1 MYIQSKLCLFERRIV
16 MADSSKMKKSKVPFF
31 KSIPVQIVFFN
42 ILMLIV
48 FNIVSYI
55 VNDGLSSITDS
66 AQNIINGVT
75 NLVQKE
81 GTVKEDLAKI
91 DGTINSA
98 IGLWQ
103 YYGDE
108 DKQRIGNQLKGYEE
122 EVTTLVKSIGEEFAT
137 YGDAS
142 ATTQLD
148 ASSQALIANVDEVFN
163 IMMTT
168 GNGQVASEIITGE
181 YATNMEGV
189 KSGMETLD
197 ASIEA
202 LRSNVTV
209 FMKQQRDKITV
220 MNVTGM
226 VVFIVCLLLN
236 LYVSFFLITKV
247 ITRISD
253 SVQDIISDIN
263 AGKGDLTTRINV
275 KTGNELV
282 FIRDGINEFIGT
294 LQGVMKD
301 VKSGTLILT
310 DSADKMTSQIA
321 AANDNIT
328 NTSAAL
334 EELSASMDNVSTTAS
349 HIKDQLNDVRDAVE
363 SINDEVASGKE
374 RAGEIQKEADAI
386 KNEAM
391 QKKEN
396 TGSKVEALSKTL
408 DESVKESEQV
418 NQIGELTKVILDI
431 ASQTNL
437 LALNASIEAARA
449 GEAGKGF
456 AVVAQ
461 EISAL
466 ADNSRQTAGNIQTI
480 SENVTRAVQDLS
492 NNAIEVVDFINSTVI
507 ADYEAF
513 VETGEKYESTA
524 GIMNE
529 ILAAFTEK
537 ADSLDDTMHSM
548 ADSIIS
554 ITDSVE
560 ESTQA
565 INLSATN
572 STEIVGEIQEIGEA
586 MDNNNQVTNKL
597 SDSTRKF
604 INV

>member
-1 MYIQSKLCLFERRIV
+1 
-16 MADSSKMKKSKVPFF
+16 MAGSNATKTNKVKFF

-42 ILMLIV
+42 VLMLIV
-48 FNIVSYI
+48 FNVVSYV
-55 VNDGLSSITDS
+55 VNDGISSMTDS
-66 AQNIINGVT
+66 VQNIMSGVSA
-75 NLVQKE
+75 LIQKE
-81 GTVKEDLAKI
+81 GTVKEDMAKL
-91 DGTINSA
+91 DGTVQSA
-98 IGLWQ
+98 LGLWS

-108 DKQRIGNQLKGYEE
+108 DKQRISNDIKTYESE
-122 EVTTLVKSIGEEFAT
+122 ITTIVKEIGDEFT
-137 YGDAS
+137 QYGDTK
-142 ATTQLD
+142 ATAQLD
-148 ASSQALIANVDEVFN
+148 SSAKALIGNVDEVMN
-163 IMMTT
+163 ILMTT
-168 GNGQVASEIITGE
+168 GDGLTASGILTGDYITNK
-181 YATNMEGV
+181 AGV
-189 KSGMETLD
+189 EQGFATLD
-197 ASIEA
+197 QS
-202 LRSNVTV
+202 VTELQGNISTYI
-209 FMKQQRDKITV
+209 KQQRSKITT

-226 VVFIVCLLLN
+226 IIFVICLLLN

-247 ITRISD
+247 IVSISGE
-253 SVQDIISDIN
+253 VQDIINDIN
-263 AGKGDLTTRINV
+263 AGKGDLTTRIKV

-282 FIRDGINEFIGT
+282 FIRDGINEFIET

-301 VKSGTLILT
+301 VKKGTIVLT
-310 DSADKMTSQIA
+310 DSADRMTSQIA

-349 HIKDQLNDVRDAVE
+349 HIKSQLSDVKFAVD
-363 SINDEVASGKE
+363 SINKEVASGKE
-374 RAGEIQKEADAI
+374 RANEIQREADAI

-396 TGSKVEALSKTL
+396 TGSKVEDLSKTL
-408 DESVKESEQV
+408 DESVKDSEQV

-480 SENVTRAVQDLS
+480 SENVTQAVKELS
-492 NNAIEVVDFINSTVI
+492 SNAIEVIDFINSTVI

-524 GIMNE
+524 GIMND
-529 ILAAFTEK
+529 ILEGFTEK
-537 ADSLDDTMHSM
+537 ADSLDETMNSM

-565 INLSATN
+565 ISLSANN

-586 MDNNNQVTNKL
+586 MDSNNQVTSQLN
-597 SDSTRKF
+597 DSTKKF
-604 INV
+604 VNL

>member
-1 MYIQSKLCLFERRIV
+1 
-16 MADSSKMKKSKVPFF
+16 MARTTENKKNKVSFF
-31 KSIPVQIVFFN
+31 KSIPVQILFFN
-42 ILMLIV
+42 ILMLLV

-55 VNDGLSSITDS
+55 VNDGISSMSDS
-66 AQNIINGVT
+66 AQGIIAGVT
-75 NLVQKE
+75 ELVHKE
-81 GTVKEDLAKI
+81 GTVKEDLARI
-91 DGTINSA
+91 DGTVQSA
-98 IGLWQ
+98 LGLWS
-103 YYGDE
+103 YYTDA
-108 DKQRIGNQLKGYEE
+108 DKERIGSELKSYES
-122 EVTTLVKSIGEEFAT
+122 EVTTLVKEIGDEFT
-137 YGDAS
+137 MYGNPN

-148 ASSQALIANVDEVFN
+148 ASAKALIANVDEVFN

-168 GNGQVASEIITGE
+168 GDGSVASKILTGD
-181 YATNMEGV
+181 YMTNMEGV
-189 KSGMETLD
+189 KAGMTTLD
-197 ASIEA
+197 ASVEA
-202 LRSNVTV
+202 LQGNVVNYMAQSRS
-209 FMKQQRDKITV
+209 KITV

-236 LYVSFFLITKV
+236 LYVSFVLITKV
-247 ITRISD
+247 IVKISD
-253 SVQDIISDIN
+253 SVQEIINDIN
-263 AGKGDLTTRINV
+263 AGKGDLTARVNV

-282 FIRDGINEFIGT
+282 FIRDGINDFIET

-321 AANDNIT
+321 LANDNIT

-349 HIKDQLNDVRDAVE
+349 HIKEQLNDVRDAVE

-374 RAGEIQKEADAI
+374 RAGEIQKEADTI

-396 TGSKVEALSKTL
+396 TGARVEALSKTL

-480 SENVTRAVQDLS
+480 SENVTKAVQELS
-492 NNAIEVVDFINSTVI
+492 NNAIEVVDFINNTVI

-524 GIMNE
+524 EIMNE
-529 ILAAFTEK
+529 ILEGFTEK
-537 ADSLDDTMHSM
+537 ADSLDNTMHSM
-548 ADSIIS
+548 ADSILT

-565 INLSATN
+565 ISLSASN

-597 SDSTRKF
+597 SDSTKKF

>member
-1 MYIQSKLCLFERRIV
+1 MSRTTEN
-16 MADSSKMKKSKVPFF
+16 KKNKVSFF
-31 KSIPVQIVFFN
+31 KSIPVQILFFN
-42 ILMLIV
+42 ILMLLV

-55 VNDGLSSITDS
+55 VNDGISSMSDS
-66 AQNIINGVT
+66 AQGIIAGVT
-75 NLVQKE
+75 ELVHKE
-81 GTVKEDLAKI
+81 GTVKEDLARI
-91 DGTINSA
+91 DGTIQSA
-98 IGLWQ
+98 LGLWS
-103 YYGDE
+103 YYTDA
-108 DKQRIGNQLKGYEE
+108 DKERIGSELKSYES
-122 EVTTLVKSIGEEFAT
+122 EVTTLVKEIGDEFT
-137 YGDAS
+137 MFGNPN

-148 ASSQALIANVDEVFN
+148 ASAKALIANVDEVFN

-168 GNGQVASEIITGE
+168 GDGRVASEILTGD
-181 YATNMEGV
+181 YMTNMEGV
-189 KSGMETLD
+189 KEGMATLD
-197 ASIEA
+197 ASVES
-202 LRSNVTV
+202 LQGNVV
-209 FMKQQRDKITV
+209 NYMAQSKRKITV

-236 LYVSFFLITKV
+236 LYVSFVLITKV
-247 ITRISD
+247 IVKISD
-253 SVQDIISDIN
+253 SVQEIINDIN
-263 AGKGDLTTRINV
+263 AGKGDLTARVNV

-282 FIRDGINEFIGT
+282 FIRDGINDFIET

-321 AANDNIT
+321 LANDNIT

-349 HIKDQLNDVRDAVE
+349 HIKEQLNDVRDAVE

-374 RAGEIQKEADAI
+374 RAGEIQKEADTI

-396 TGSKVEALSKTL
+396 TGARVEALSKTL

-480 SENVTRAVQDLS
+480 SENVTKAVQELS
-492 NNAIEVVDFINSTVI
+492 NNAIEVVDFINNTVI

-524 GIMNE
+524 EIMNE
-529 ILAAFTEK
+529 ILEGFTEK
-537 ADSLDDTMHSM
+537 ADSLDNTMHSM
-548 ADSIIS
+548 ADSILT

-565 INLSATN
+565 ISLSASN

-597 SDSTRKF
+597 SDSTKKF

>member
-1 MYIQSKLCLFERRIV
+1 MSRSVNERRGKI
-16 MADSSKMKKSKVPFF
+16 PFF
-31 KSIPVQIVFFN
+31 KSIPVQILFFN
-42 ILMLIV
+42 ILMLVV
-48 FNIVSYI
+48 FNVVSYV
-55 VNDGLSSITDS
+55 VNDGISSMSDS
-66 AQNIINGVT
+66 AQSIIKGVT
-75 NLVQKE
+75 ELVHKE

-91 DGTINSA
+91 DGTIQSA

-103 YYGDE
+103 YYGDAE
-108 DKQRIGNQLKGYEE
+108 KQNVGTNLKAYET
-122 EVTTLVKSIGEEFAT
+122 EVNTLVKEIGDEFAM
-137 YGDAS
+137 YGDTNATKQLETS
-142 ATTQLD
+142 AT
-148 ASSQALIANVDEVFN
+148 ALIANVDEVYN

-168 GNGQVASEIITGE
+168 GDGLTASGILTGE
-181 YATNMEGV
+181 YVTNMEGV
-189 KSGMETLD
+189 KAGLETLD
-197 ASIEA
+197 SSIEA
-202 LRSNVTV
+202 LQGNVVAFMAQSRS
-209 FMKQQRDKITV
+209 KITV
-220 MNVTGM
+220 MNVVGM
-226 VVFIVCLLLN
+226 GVFIVCLLLN
-236 LYVSFFLITKV
+236 LYVSFVLITKV
-247 ITRISD
+247 ILKISD
-253 SVQDIISDIN
+253 SVQGIIDDIN
-263 AGKGDLTTRINV
+263 AGKGDLTARINV

-282 FIRDGINEFIGT
+282 FIRDGVNEFIET

-301 VKSGTLILT
+301 VKNGTLILT

-321 AANDNIT
+321 LANDNIT

-349 HIKDQLNDVRDAVE
+349 HIKEQLNDVRDAVE

-374 RAGEIQKEADAI
+374 RASEIQKEADTI

-396 TGSKVEALSKTL
+396 TGARVEALSKTL

-480 SENVTRAVQDLS
+480 SENVTKAVQELS
-492 NNAIEVVDFINSTVI
+492 NNAVEVVDFINNTVI

-524 GIMNE
+524 EIMNE
-529 ILAAFTEK
+529 ILEGFTEK
-537 ADSLDDTMHSM
+537 ADSLDNTMHSM
-548 ADSIIS
+548 ADSILT

-565 INLSATN
+565 ISLSASN
-572 STEIVGEIQEIGEA
+572 STEIVGEIQEIGDA
-586 MDNNNQVTNKL
+586 MDNNNQVTSKL

>member
-1 MYIQSKLCLFERRIV
+1 MSRTTEN
-16 MADSSKMKKSKVPFF
+16 KKNKVSFF
-31 KSIPVQIVFFN
+31 KSIPVQILFFN
-42 ILMLIV
+42 ILMLLV

-55 VNDGLSSITDS
+55 VNDGVSSMSDS
-66 AQNIINGVT
+66 AQGIIAGVT
-75 NLVQKE
+75 ELVHKE
-81 GTVKEDLAKI
+81 GTVKEDLARI
-91 DGTINSA
+91 DGTIQSA
-98 IGLWQ
+98 LGLWT
-103 YYGDE
+103 YYTDA
-108 DKQRIGNQLKGYEE
+108 DKERIVSELKSYES
-122 EVTTLVKSIGEEFAT
+122 EVTTLVKEIGDEFT
-137 YGDAS
+137 MYGNPN

-148 ASSQALIANVDEVFN
+148 ASAKALIANVDEVFN

-168 GNGQVASEIITGE
+168 GDVSVASEILTGD
-181 YATNMEGV
+181 YMTNMEGV
-189 KSGMETLD
+189 KAGMTTLD
-197 ASIEA
+197 ASVDA
-202 LRSNVTV
+202 LQGNVLNY
-209 FMKQQRDKITV
+209 MAQSKSKITV

-236 LYVSFFLITKV
+236 LYVSFVLITKV
-247 ITRISD
+247 IVKISD
-253 SVQDIISDIN
+253 SVQEIINDIN
-263 AGKGDLTTRINV
+263 AGKGDLTARVNV

-282 FIRDGINEFIGT
+282 FIRDGINDFIET

-321 AANDNIT
+321 LANDNIT

-349 HIKDQLNDVRDAVE
+349 HIKEQLNDVRDAVE

-374 RAGEIQKEADAI
+374 RADEIQKEADTI

-396 TGSKVEALSKTL
+396 TGARVEALSKTL

-480 SENVTRAVQDLS
+480 SENVTKAVQELS
-492 NNAIEVVDFINSTVI
+492 NNAIEVVDFINNTVI

-524 GIMNE
+524 EIMNE
-529 ILAAFTEK
+529 ILEGFTEK
-537 ADSLDDTMHSM
+537 ADSLDNTMHSM
-548 ADSIIS
+548 ADSILT

-565 INLSATN
+565 ISLSASN

-597 SDSTRKF
+597 SDSTKKF

>member
-1 MYIQSKLCLFERRIV
+1 MSRTTEN
-16 MADSSKMKKSKVPFF
+16 KKNKVSFF
-31 KSIPVQIVFFN
+31 KSIPVQILFFN
-42 ILMLIV
+42 ILMLLV

-55 VNDGLSSITDS
+55 VNDGISSMSDS
-66 AQNIINGVT
+66 AQGIIAGVT
-75 NLVQKE
+75 ELVHKE
-81 GTVKEDLAKI
+81 GTVKEDLARI
-91 DGTINSA
+91 DGTIQSA
-98 IGLWQ
+98 LGLWS
-103 YYGDE
+103 YYTDA
-108 DKQRIGNQLKGYEE
+108 DKERIASELKSYES
-122 EVTTLVKSIGEEFAT
+122 EVTTLVKEIGDEFT
-137 YGDAS
+137 MFGNPN

-148 ASSQALIANVDEVFN
+148 ASAKALIANVDEVFN
-163 IMMTT
+163 ILMTT
-168 GNGQVASEIITGE
+168 GDGRVASEILTGD
-181 YATNMEGV
+181 YMTNMEGV
-189 KSGMETLD
+189 KAGMTTLD
-197 ASIEA
+197 ASVDA
-202 LRSNVTV
+202 LKGNVVNYMAQTRS
-209 FMKQQRDKITV
+209 KITV

-236 LYVSFFLITKV
+236 LYVSFVLITKV
-247 ITRISD
+247 IVKISD
-253 SVQDIISDIN
+253 SVQEIINDIN
-263 AGKGDLTTRINV
+263 AGKGDLTARVNV

-282 FIRDGINEFIGT
+282 FIRDGINDFIET

-321 AANDNIT
+321 LANDNIT

-349 HIKDQLNDVRDAVE
+349 NIKEQLNDVRDAVE

-374 RAGEIQKEADAI
+374 RADEIQKEADTI

-396 TGSKVEALSKTL
+396 TGARVEALSKTL

-480 SENVTRAVQDLS
+480 SENVTKAVQELS
-492 NNAIEVVDFINSTVI
+492 NNAIEVVDFINNTVI

-524 GIMNE
+524 EIMNE
-529 ILAAFTEK
+529 ILEGFTEK
-537 ADSLDDTMHSM
+537 ADSLDNTMHSM
-548 ADSIIS
+548 ADSILT

-565 INLSATN
+565 ISLSASN

-597 SDSTRKF
+597 SDSTKKF

>member
-1 MYIQSKLCLFERRIV
+1 MSRSVNERRG
-16 MADSSKMKKSKVPFF
+16 KVPFF
-31 KSIPVQIVFFN
+31 KSIPVQILFFN
-42 ILMLIV
+42 ILMLVV
-48 FNIVSYI
+48 FNVVSYV
-55 VNDGLSSITDS
+55 VNDGISSMSDS
-66 AQNIINGVT
+66 AQSIIKGVT
-75 NLVQKE
+75 ELVHKE

-91 DGTINSA
+91 DGTIQSA

-103 YYGDE
+103 YYGDAE
-108 DKQRIGNQLKGYEE
+108 KQNVGTNLKAYET
-122 EVTTLVKSIGEEFAT
+122 EVNTLVKEIGDEFAM
-137 YGDAS
+137 YGDTNATKQLETS
-142 ATTQLD
+142 A
-148 ASSQALIANVDEVFN
+148 AALIANVDEVYN

-168 GNGQVASEIITGE
+168 GDGQTASGILTGE
-181 YATNMEGV
+181 YVTNMEGV
-189 KSGMETLD
+189 KAGLETLD
-197 ASIEA
+197 SSIEA
-202 LRSNVTV
+202 LQGNVVAFMAQSRS
-209 FMKQQRDKITV
+209 KITV
-220 MNVTGM
+220 MNVVGM
-226 VVFIVCLLLN
+226 GVFIVCLLLN
-236 LYVSFFLITKV
+236 LYVSFVLITKV
-247 ITRISD
+247 ILKISD
-253 SVQDIISDIN
+253 SVQGIIDDIN
-263 AGKGDLTTRINV
+263 AGKGDLTARINV

-282 FIRDGINEFIGT
+282 FIRDGVNEFIET

-301 VKSGTLILT
+301 VKNGTLILT

-321 AANDNIT
+321 LANDNIT

-349 HIKDQLNDVRDAVE
+349 HIKEQLNDVRDAVE
-363 SINDEVASGKE
+363 SINDEVASGKD
-374 RAGEIQKEADAI
+374 RASEIQKEADTI

-396 TGSKVEALSKTL
+396 TGARVEALSKTL

-480 SENVTRAVQDLS
+480 SENVTQAVKELS
-492 NNAIEVVDFINSTVI
+492 NNAIEVVDFINNTVI

-529 ILAAFTEK
+529 ILEGFT
-537 ADSLDDTMHSM
+537 
-548 ADSIIS
+548 
-554 ITDSVE
+554 
-560 ESTQA
+560 
-565 INLSATN
+565 
-572 STEIVGEIQEIGEA
+572 
-586 MDNNNQVTNKL
+586 
-597 SDSTRKF
+597 
-604 INV
+604 

>member
-1 MYIQSKLCLFERRIV
+1 
-16 MADSSKMKKSKVPFF
+16 MARTTENKKNKVSFF
-31 KSIPVQIVFFN
+31 KSIPVQILFFN
-42 ILMLIV
+42 ILMLLV

-55 VNDGLSSITDS
+55 VNDGISSMSDS
-66 AQNIINGVT
+66 AQGIIAGVT
-75 NLVQKE
+75 ELVHKE
-81 GTVKEDLAKI
+81 GTVKEDLARI
-91 DGTINSA
+91 DGTVQSA
-98 IGLWQ
+98 LGLWS
-103 YYGDE
+103 YYTDA
-108 DKQRIGNQLKGYEE
+108 DKERIGSELKSYES
-122 EVTTLVKSIGEEFAT
+122 EVTTLVKEIGDEFT
-137 YGDAS
+137 MYGNPN

-148 ASSQALIANVDEVFN
+148 ASAKALIANVDEVFN

-168 GNGQVASEIITGE
+168 GDGSVASKILTGD
-181 YATNMEGV
+181 YMTNMEGV
-189 KSGMETLD
+189 KAGMTTLD
-197 ASIEA
+197 ASVDSLKGNIVNYMAQEK
-202 LRSNVTV
+202 S
-209 FMKQQRDKITV
+209 KITV

-236 LYVSFFLITKV
+236 LYVSFVLITKV
-247 ITRISD
+247 IVKISD
-253 SVQDIISDIN
+253 SVQEIINDIN
-263 AGKGDLTTRINV
+263 AGKGDLTARVNV

-282 FIRDGINEFIGT
+282 FIRDGINDFIET

-321 AANDNIT
+321 LANDNIT

-349 HIKDQLNDVRDAVE
+349 HIKEQLNDVRDAVE

-374 RAGEIQKEADAI
+374 RAGEIQKEADTI

-396 TGSKVEALSKTL
+396 TGARVEALSKTL

-480 SENVTRAVQDLS
+480 SENVTKAVQELS
-492 NNAIEVVDFINSTVI
+492 NNAIEVVDFINNTVI

-524 GIMNE
+524 EIMNE
-529 ILAAFTEK
+529 ILEGFTEK
-537 ADSLDDTMHSM
+537 ADSLDNTMHSM
-548 ADSIIS
+548 ADSILT

-565 INLSATN
+565 ISLSASN

-597 SDSTRKF
+597 SDSTKKF

>member
-1 MYIQSKLCLFERRIV
+1 MSRTTEN
-16 MADSSKMKKSKVPFF
+16 KKNKVSFF
-31 KSIPVQIVFFN
+31 KSIPVQILFFN
-42 ILMLIV
+42 ILMLLV

-55 VNDGLSSITDS
+55 VNDGISSMSDS
-66 AQNIINGVT
+66 AQGIIAGVT
-75 NLVQKE
+75 DLVHKE
-81 GTVKEDLAKI
+81 GTVKEDLARI
-91 DGTINSA
+91 DGTTQSA
-98 IGLWQ
+98 LGLWS
-103 YYGDE
+103 YYTDA
-108 DKQRIGNQLKGYEE
+108 DKERIGSELKSYES
-122 EVTTLVKSIGEEFAT
+122 EVTTLVKEIGDEFT
-137 YGDAS
+137 MYGNPN

-148 ASSQALIANVDEVFN
+148 ASAKALIANVDEVFN

-168 GNGQVASEIITGE
+168 GDGRVASEILTGD
-181 YATNMEGV
+181 YMTNMEGV
-189 KSGMETLD
+189 KAGMTTLD
-197 ASIEA
+197 ASVNA
-202 LRSNVTV
+202 LQGNVV
-209 FMKQQRDKITV
+209 NYMAQSKSKITV

-236 LYVSFFLITKV
+236 LYVSFVLITKV
-247 ITRISD
+247 IVKISD
-253 SVQDIISDIN
+253 SVQEIINDIN
-263 AGKGDLTTRINV
+263 AGKGDLTARVNV

-282 FIRDGINEFIGT
+282 FIRDGINDFIET

-321 AANDNIT
+321 LANDNIT

-349 HIKDQLNDVRDAVE
+349 HIKEQLNDVRDAVE

-374 RAGEIQKEADAI
+374 RAGEIQKEADTI

-396 TGSKVEALSKTL
+396 TGARVEALSKTL

-480 SENVTRAVQDLS
+480 SENVTKAVQELS
-492 NNAIEVVDFINSTVI
+492 NNAIEVVDFINNTVI

-524 GIMNE
+524 EIMNE
-529 ILAAFTEK
+529 ILEGFTEK
-537 ADSLDDTMHSM
+537 ADSLDNTVHSM
-548 ADSIIS
+548 ADSILT

-565 INLSATN
+565 ISLSASN

-586 MDNNNQVTNKL
+586 MDNNNQVTSKL
-597 SDSTRKF
+597 SDSTKKF

>member
-1 MYIQSKLCLFERRIV
+1 MSRTTEN
-16 MADSSKMKKSKVPFF
+16 KKNKVSFF
-31 KSIPVQIVFFN
+31 KSIPVQILFFN
-42 ILMLIV
+42 ILMLLV

-55 VNDGLSSITDS
+55 VNDGISSMSDS
-66 AQNIINGVT
+66 AQGIIAGVT
-75 NLVQKE
+75 ELVHKE
-81 GTVKEDLAKI
+81 GTVKEDLARI
-91 DGTINSA
+91 DGTIQSA
-98 IGLWQ
+98 LGLWA
-103 YYGDE
+103 YYTDA
-108 DKQRIGNQLKGYEE
+108 DKERIGSELKSYES
-122 EVTTLVKSIGEEFAT
+122 EVTTLVKEIGDEFT
-137 YGDAS
+137 MYGNPN

-148 ASSQALIANVDEVFN
+148 ASAKALIANVDEVFN

-168 GNGQVASEIITGE
+168 GDGRVASEILTGD
-181 YATNMEGV
+181 YMTNMEGV
-189 KSGMETLD
+189 KAGMTTLD
-197 ASIEA
+197 TSVESLQGNVVNYMAQS
-202 LRSNVTV
+202 RS
-209 FMKQQRDKITV
+209 KITV

-236 LYVSFFLITKV
+236 LYVSFVLITKV
-247 ITRISD
+247 IVKISD
-253 SVQDIISDIN
+253 SVQEIINDIN
-263 AGKGDLTTRINV
+263 AGKGDLTARVNV

-282 FIRDGINEFIGT
+282 FIRDGINDFIET

-321 AANDNIT
+321 LANDNIT

-349 HIKDQLNDVRDAVE
+349 HIKEQLNDVRDAVE

-374 RAGEIQKEADAI
+374 RAGEIQKEADTI

-396 TGSKVEALSKTL
+396 TGARVEALSKTL

-480 SENVTRAVQDLS
+480 SENVTKAVQELS
-492 NNAIEVVDFINSTVI
+492 NNAIEVVDFINNTVI

-524 GIMNE
+524 EIMNE
-529 ILAAFTEK
+529 ILEGFTEK
-537 ADSLDDTMHSM
+537 ADSLDNTMHSM
-548 ADSIIS
+548 ADSILT

-565 INLSATN
+565 ISLSASN

-597 SDSTRKF
+597 SDSTKKF

>member
-1 MYIQSKLCLFERRIV
+1 MSRTTEN
-16 MADSSKMKKSKVPFF
+16 KKNKVSFF
-31 KSIPVQIVFFN
+31 KSIPVQILFFN
-42 ILMLIV
+42 ILMLLV

-55 VNDGLSSITDS
+55 VNDGISSMSDS
-66 AQNIINGVT
+66 AQGIIAGVT
-75 NLVQKE
+75 ELVHKE
-81 GTVKEDLAKI
+81 GTVKEDLARI
-91 DGTINSA
+91 DGTVQSA
-98 IGLWQ
+98 LGLWS
-103 YYGDE
+103 YYTDA
-108 DKQRIGNQLKGYEE
+108 DKERIGSELKSYES
-122 EVTTLVKSIGEEFAT
+122 EVTTLVKEIGDEFT
-137 YGDAS
+137 MYGNPN

-148 ASSQALIANVDEVFN
+148 ASAKALIANVDEVFN

-168 GNGQVASEIITGE
+168 GDGSVASKILTGD
-181 YATNMEGV
+181 YMTNMEGV
-189 KSGMETLD
+189 KAGMTTLD
-197 ASIEA
+197 ASVDSLKGNIVNYMAQEK
-202 LRSNVTV
+202 S
-209 FMKQQRDKITV
+209 KITV

-236 LYVSFFLITKV
+236 LYVSFVLITKV
-247 ITRISD
+247 IVKISD
-253 SVQDIISDIN
+253 SVQEIINDIN
-263 AGKGDLTTRINV
+263 AGKGDLTARVNV

-282 FIRDGINEFIGT
+282 FIRDGINDFIET

-321 AANDNIT
+321 LANDNIT

-349 HIKDQLNDVRDAVE
+349 HIKEQLNDVRDAVE

-374 RAGEIQKEADAI
+374 RAGEIQKEADTI

-396 TGSKVEALSKTL
+396 TGARVEALSKTL

-480 SENVTRAVQDLS
+480 SENVTKAVQELS
-492 NNAIEVVDFINSTVI
+492 NNAIEVVDFINNTVI

-524 GIMNE
+524 EIMNE
-529 ILAAFTEK
+529 ILEGFTEK
-537 ADSLDDTMHSM
+537 ADSLDNTMHSM
-548 ADSIIS
+548 ADSILT

-565 INLSATN
+565 ISLSASN

-597 SDSTRKF
+597 SDSTKKF

>member
-1 MYIQSKLCLFERRIV
+1 

-31 KSIPVQIVFFN
+31 KSIPVQILFFN

-48 FNIVSYI
+48 FNVVSYV
-55 VNDGLSSITDS
+55 VNSGISSLSDS
-66 AQNIINGVT
+66 AQSIINGVT
-75 NLVQKE
+75 DLAQRE
-81 GTVKEDLAKI
+81 GIVKEDMAKM
-91 DGTINSA
+91 DGTIQSA

-103 YYGDE
+103 YYGDS
-108 DKQRIGNQLKGYEE
+108 DKERIGNDIKTYEDE
-122 EVTTLVKSIGEEFAT
+122 INTLVKSMGDELAQ
-137 YGDAS
+137 YGDTT
-142 ATTQLD
+142 ATAQLE
-148 ASSQALIANVDEVFN
+148 ASSKAVMANVDEVYN
-163 IMMTT
+163 ILMTSGDGMT
-168 GNGQVASEIITGE
+168 ASGILTGE
-181 YATNMEGV
+181 YITNMDGV
-189 KSGMETLD
+189 KKGFSDLD
-197 ASIEA
+197 TSLEN
-202 LRSNVTV
+202 LQGSVV
-209 FMKQQRDKITV
+209 GFMKESRDKITV

-282 FIRDGINEFIGT
+282 FIRDGINEFIET

-301 VKSGTLILT
+301 VKSGTIILT

>member
-1 MYIQSKLCLFERRIV
+1 
-16 MADSSKMKKSKVPFF
+16 MARTTENKKNKVSFF
-31 KSIPVQIVFFN
+31 KSIPVQILFFN
-42 ILMLIV
+42 ILMLLV

-55 VNDGLSSITDS
+55 VNDGISSMSDS
-66 AQNIINGVT
+66 AQGIIAGVT
-75 NLVQKE
+75 ELVHKE
-81 GTVKEDLAKI
+81 GTVKEDLARI
-91 DGTINSA
+91 DGTVQSA
-98 IGLWQ
+98 LGLWS
-103 YYGDE
+103 YYTDA
-108 DKQRIGNQLKGYEE
+108 DKERIGSELKSYES
-122 EVTTLVKSIGEEFAT
+122 EVTTLVKEIGDEFT
-137 YGDAS
+137 MYGNPN

-148 ASSQALIANVDEVFN
+148 ASAKALIANVDEVFN

-168 GNGQVASEIITGE
+168 GDGSVASKILTGD
-181 YATNMEGV
+181 YMTNMEGV
-189 KSGMETLD
+189 KAGMTTLD
-197 ASIEA
+197 ASVDSLKGNIVNYMAQEK
-202 LRSNVTV
+202 S
-209 FMKQQRDKITV
+209 KITV

-236 LYVSFFLITKV
+236 LYVSFVLITKV
-247 ITRISD
+247 IVKISD
-253 SVQDIISDIN
+253 SVQEIINDIN
-263 AGKGDLTTRINV
+263 AGKGDLTARVNV

-282 FIRDGINEFIGT
+282 FIRDGINDFIET

-321 AANDNIT
+321 LANDNIT

-349 HIKDQLNDVRDAVE
+349 HIKEQLNDVRDAVE

-374 RAGEIQKEADAI
+374 RAGEIQKEADTI

-396 TGSKVEALSKTL
+396 TGARVEALSKTL

-480 SENVTRAVQDLS
+480 SENVTKAVQELS
-492 NNAIEVVDFINSTVI
+492 NNAIEVVDFINNTVI

-524 GIMNE
+524 CYLFCFLRGKPFH
-529 ILAAFTEK
+529 LAECEHKPLLLAQPFC
-537 ADSLDDTMHSM
+537 
-548 ADSIIS
+548 
-554 ITDSVE
+554 
-560 ESTQA
+560 Q
-565 INLSATN
+565 
-572 STEIVGEIQEIGEA
+572 
-586 MDNNNQVTNKL
+586 
-597 SDSTRKF
+597 
-604 INV
+604 

>member
-1 MYIQSKLCLFERRIV
+1 MSRTTESK
-16 MADSSKMKKSKVPFF
+16 KNKVSFF
-31 KSIPVQIVFFN
+31 KSIPVQILFFN
-42 ILMLIV
+42 ILMLLV

-55 VNDGLSSITDS
+55 VNDGISSMSDS
-66 AQNIINGVT
+66 AQGIIAGVT
-75 NLVQKE
+75 ELVHKE
-81 GTVKEDLAKI
+81 GTVKEDLARI
-91 DGTINSA
+91 DGTIQSA
-98 IGLWQ
+98 LGLWS
-103 YYGDE
+103 YYTDA
-108 DKQRIGNQLKGYEE
+108 DKERIASELKSYES
-122 EVTTLVKSIGEEFAT
+122 EVTTLVKEIGDEFT
-137 YGDAS
+137 MFGNPN

-148 ASSQALIANVDEVFN
+148 ASAKALIANVDEVFN
-163 IMMTT
+163 ILMTT
-168 GNGQVASEIITGE
+168 GDGRVASEILTGD
-181 YATNMEGV
+181 YMTNMEGV
-189 KSGMETLD
+189 KAGMTTLD
-197 ASIEA
+197 ASVDA
-202 LRSNVTV
+202 LKGNVVNYMAQTRS
-209 FMKQQRDKITV
+209 KITV

-236 LYVSFFLITKV
+236 LYVSFVLITKV
-247 ITRISD
+247 IVKISD
-253 SVQDIISDIN
+253 SVQEIINDIN
-263 AGKGDLTTRINV
+263 AGKGDLTARVNV

-282 FIRDGINEFIGT
+282 FIRDGINDFIET

-321 AANDNIT
+321 LANDNIT

-349 HIKDQLNDVRDAVE
+349 HIKEQLNDVRDAVE

-374 RAGEIQKEADAI
+374 RAGEIQKEADTI

-396 TGSKVEALSKTL
+396 TGARVEALSKTL

-480 SENVTRAVQDLS
+480 SENVTKAVQELS
-492 NNAIEVVDFINSTVI
+492 NNAIEVVDFINNTVI

-524 GIMNE
+524 EIMNE
-529 ILAAFTEK
+529 ILEGFTEK
-537 ADSLDDTMHSM
+537 ADSLDNTMHSM
-548 ADSIIS
+548 ADSILT

-565 INLSATN
+565 ISLSASN

-597 SDSTRKF
+597 SDSTKKF

>member
-1 MYIQSKLCLFERRIV
+1 MSRTTEN
-16 MADSSKMKKSKVPFF
+16 KKNKVRFF
-31 KSIPVQIVFFN
+31 KSIPVQILFFN
-42 ILMLIV
+42 ILMLLV

-55 VNDGLSSITDS
+55 VNDGISSMSDS
-66 AQNIINGVT
+66 AQGIIAGVT
-75 NLVQKE
+75 ELVHKE
-81 GTVKEDLAKI
+81 GTVKEDLARI
-91 DGTINSA
+91 DGTIQSA
-98 IGLWQ
+98 LGLWS
-103 YYGDE
+103 YYTDA
-108 DKQRIGNQLKGYEE
+108 DKERIGSELKSYES
-122 EVTTLVKSIGEEFAT
+122 EVTTLVKEIGDEFT
-137 YGDAS
+137 IYGNPN

-148 ASSQALIANVDEVFN
+148 ASAKALIANVDEVFN

-168 GNGQVASEIITGE
+168 GDVRVASEILTGD
-181 YATNMEGV
+181 YVTNMEGV
-189 KSGMETLD
+189 KAGMTTLD
-197 ASIEA
+197 ASVDA
-202 LRSNVTV
+202 LRGNVV
-209 FMKQQRDKITV
+209 NYMAQLRSKITV

-236 LYVSFFLITKV
+236 LYVSFVLITKV
-247 ITRISD
+247 IVKISD
-253 SVQDIISDIN
+253 SVQEIINDIN
-263 AGKGDLTTRINV
+263 AGKGDLTARVNV

-282 FIRDGINEFIGT
+282 FIRDGINDFIET

-321 AANDNIT
+321 LANDNIT

-349 HIKDQLNDVRDAVE
+349 HIKEQLNDVRDAVE

-374 RAGEIQKEADAI
+374 RAGEIQKEADTI

-396 TGSKVEALSKTL
+396 TGARVEALSKTL

-480 SENVTRAVQDLS
+480 SENVTKAVQELS
-492 NNAIEVVDFINSTVI
+492 NNAIEVVDFINNTVI

-524 GIMNE
+524 EIMNE
-529 ILAAFTEK
+529 ILEGFTEK
-537 ADSLDDTMHSM
+537 ADSLDNTMHSM
-548 ADSIIS
+548 ADSILT

-565 INLSATN
+565 ISLSASN

-597 SDSTRKF
+597 SDSTKKF

>member
-1 MYIQSKLCLFERRIV
+1 MSRSVNERRGKI
-16 MADSSKMKKSKVPFF
+16 PFF
-31 KSIPVQIVFFN
+31 KSIPVQILFFN
-42 ILMLIV
+42 ILMLVV
-48 FNIVSYI
+48 FNVVSYV
-55 VNDGLSSITDS
+55 VNDGISSMSDS
-66 AQNIINGVT
+66 AQSIIKGVT
-75 NLVQKE
+75 ELVHKE

-91 DGTINSA
+91 DGTIQSA

-103 YYGDE
+103 YYGDAE
-108 DKQRIGNQLKGYEE
+108 KQNVGTNLKAYET
-122 EVTTLVKSIGEEFAT
+122 EVNTLVKEIGDEFAM
-137 YGDAS
+137 YGDTNATKQLETS
-142 ATTQLD
+142 AT
-148 ASSQALIANVDEVFN
+148 ALIANVDEVYN

-168 GNGQVASEIITGE
+168 GDGLTASGILTGE
-181 YATNMEGV
+181 YVTNMEGV
-189 KSGMETLD
+189 KAGLETLD
-197 ASIEA
+197 SSIEA
-202 LRSNVTV
+202 LQGNVVAFMAQSRS
-209 FMKQQRDKITV
+209 KITV
-220 MNVTGM
+220 MNVVGM
-226 VVFIVCLLLN
+226 GVFIICLLLN
-236 LYVSFFLITKV
+236 LYVSFVLITKV
-247 ITRISD
+247 ILKISD
-253 SVQDIISDIN
+253 SVQGIIDDIN
-263 AGKGDLTTRINV
+263 AGKGDLTARINV

-282 FIRDGINEFIGT
+282 FIRDGVNEFIET

-301 VKSGTLILT
+301 VKNGTLILT

-321 AANDNIT
+321 LANDNIT

-349 HIKDQLNDVRDAVE
+349 HIKEQLNDVRDAVE

-374 RAGEIQKEADAI
+374 RASEIQKEADTI

-396 TGSKVEALSKTL
+396 TGARVEALSKTL

-480 SENVTRAVQDLS
+480 SENVTQAVKELS
-492 NNAIEVVDFINSTVI
+492 NNAIEVVDFINNTVI

-529 ILAAFTEK
+529 ILEGFTEK
-537 ADSLDDTMHSM
+537 ADSLDNTMHSM
-548 ADSIIS
+548 ADSILT

-565 INLSATN
+565 ISLSASN
-572 STEIVGEIQEIGEA
+572 STEIVGEIQEIGDA
-586 MDNNNQVTNKL
+586 MDNNNQVTSKL

>member
-1 MYIQSKLCLFERRIV
+1 MSGS
-16 MADSSKMKKSKVPFF
+16 ANKKNKVKFF
-31 KSIPVQIVFFN
+31 KSIPVQILFFN
-42 ILMLIV
+42 ILMLVI
-48 FNIVSYI
+48 FNVVSYV
-55 VNDGLSSITDS
+55 VNDGISSMSDS
-66 AQNIINGVT
+66 AQSIIAGVT
-75 NLVQKE
+75 ELVHKE

-91 DGTINSA
+91 DGTIQSA

-103 YYGDE
+103 YYGDAE
-108 DKQRIGNQLKGYEE
+108 KQNVGTNLKAYET
-122 EVTTLVKSIGEEFAT
+122 EVNTLVKEIGDEFAM
-137 YGDAS
+137 YGDANATKQLETS
-142 ATTQLD
+142 A
-148 ASSQALIANVDEVFN
+148 AALMANVDEVYN
-163 IMMTT
+163 ILMTT
-168 GNGQVASEIITGE
+168 GDGLTASGILTGE
-181 YATNMEGV
+181 YVTNMEGV
-189 KSGMETLD
+189 KSGMATLD
-197 ASIEA
+197 ASVDS
-202 LRSNVTV
+202 LRESVV
-209 FMKQQRDKITV
+209 GYMAQARSKITV
-220 MNVTGM
+220 MNVIGM
-226 VVFIVCLLLN
+226 AVFIVCLLLN
-236 LYVSFFLITKV
+236 LYVSFVLITKV
-247 ITRISD
+247 IIKISD
-253 SVQDIISDIN
+253 SVQGIINDIN
-263 AGKGDLTTRINV
+263 DGKGDLTARINV

-282 FIRDGINEFIGT
+282 FIRDGVNEFIET

-301 VKSGTLILT
+301 VKNGTLILT

-321 AANDNIT
+321 LANDNIT

-349 HIKDQLNDVRDAVE
+349 QIKEQLNDVRDAVE

-374 RAGEIQKEADAI
+374 RAGEIQKEADTI

-396 TGSKVEALSKTL
+396 TGARVEALSKTL

-480 SENVTRAVQDLS
+480 SENVTQAVKELS
-492 NNAIEVVDFINSTVI
+492 NNAIEVVDFINNTVI

-529 ILAAFTEK
+529 ILEGFTEK
-537 ADSLDDTMHSM
+537 ADSLDNTMHSM
-548 ADSIIS
+548 ADSILT

-565 INLSATN
+565 ISLSASN

-586 MDNNNQVTNKL
+586 MDNNNQVTSKL

>member
-1 MYIQSKLCLFERRIV
+1 MSGS
-16 MADSSKMKKSKVPFF
+16 ANKKNKVKFI
-31 KSIPVQIVFFN
+31 KSIPVQILFFN
-42 ILMLIV
+42 ILMLVI
-48 FNIVSYI
+48 FNVVSYV
-55 VNDGLSSITDS
+55 VNDGISSMADS
-66 AQNIINGVT
+66 AQGIIAGVT
-75 NLVQKE
+75 ELVHKE
-81 GTVKEDLAKI
+81 GTVKEDLARI
-91 DGTINSA
+91 DGTIQSA
-98 IGLWQ
+98 LGLWS
-103 YYGDE
+103 YYTDA
-108 DKQRIGNQLKGYEE
+108 DKERIGSELKSYET
-122 EVTTLVKSIGEEFAT
+122 EVTTLIKEIGDEFAM
-137 YGDAS
+137 YGDPN

-148 ASSQALIANVDEVFN
+148 ASAKALIGNVDEVFN

-168 GNGQVASEIITGE
+168 GDGFAASQILTGD
-181 YATNMEGV
+181 YMTNMEGV
-189 KSGMETLD
+189 KSGMATLD
-197 ASIEA
+197 ASIDS
-202 LRSNVTV
+202 LRENVV
-209 FMKQQRDKITV
+209 GYMAQARSKITV
-220 MNVTGM
+220 MNVIGM
-226 VVFIVCLLLN
+226 AVFIVCLLLN
-236 LYVSFFLITKV
+236 LYVSFVLITKV
-247 ITRISD
+247 IIKISD
-253 SVQDIISDIN
+253 SVQGIINDIN
-263 AGKGDLTTRINV
+263 DGKGDLTARINV

-282 FIRDGINEFIGT
+282 FIRDGVNEFIET

-301 VKSGTLILT
+301 VKNGTLILT

-321 AANDNIT
+321 LANDNIT

-349 HIKDQLNDVRDAVE
+349 HIKEQLNDVRDAVE
-363 SINDEVASGKE
+363 SINEEVASGKE
-374 RAGEIQKEADAI
+374 RAGEIQKEADTI

-396 TGSKVEALSKTL
+396 TGARVEALSKTL

-480 SENVTRAVQDLS
+480 SENVTQAVKELS
-492 NNAIEVVDFINSTVI
+492 NNAIEVVDFINNTVI

-529 ILAAFTEK
+529 ILEGFTEK
-537 ADSLDDTMHSM
+537 ADSLDNTMHSM
-548 ADSIIS
+548 ADSVLT

-565 INLSATN
+565 ISLSASN

-586 MDNNNQVTNKL
+586 MDNNNQVTSKL

>member
-1 MYIQSKLCLFERRIV
+1 
-16 MADSSKMKKSKVPFF
+16 MAGSNATKTNKVKFF

-42 ILMLIV
+42 VLMLIV
-48 FNIVSYI
+48 FNVVSYV
-55 VNDGLSSITDS
+55 VNDGISSMTDS
-66 AQNIINGVT
+66 VQNIMSGVSA
-75 NLVQKE
+75 LIQKE
-81 GTVKEDLAKI
+81 GTVKEDMAKL
-91 DGTINSA
+91 DGTVQSA
-98 IGLWQ
+98 LGLWS

-108 DKQRIGNQLKGYEE
+108 DKQRISNDIKTYESE
-122 EVTTLVKSIGEEFAT
+122 ITTIVKEIGDEFT
-137 YGDAS
+137 QYGDTK
-142 ATTQLD
+142 ATAQLD
-148 ASSQALIANVDEVFN
+148 SSAKALIGNVDEVMN
-163 IMMTT
+163 ILMTT
-168 GNGQVASEIITGE
+168 GDGLTASGILTGDYITNK
-181 YATNMEGV
+181 AGV
-189 KSGMETLD
+189 EQGFATLD
-197 ASIEA
+197 QS
-202 LRSNVTV
+202 VTELQGNISTYIN
-209 FMKQQRDKITV
+209 QQRSKITT

-226 VVFIVCLLLN
+226 IIFVICLLLN

-247 ITRISD
+247 IVSISGE
-253 SVQDIISDIN
+253 VQDIINDIN
-263 AGKGDLTTRINV
+263 AGKGDLTTRIKV

-282 FIRDGINEFIGT
+282 FIRDGINEFIET

-301 VKSGTLILT
+301 VKKGTIVLT
-310 DSADKMTSQIA
+310 DSADRMTSQIA

-349 HIKDQLNDVRDAVE
+349 HIKSQLSDVKFAVD
-363 SINDEVASGKE
+363 SINKEVASGKE
-374 RAGEIQKEADAI
+374 RANEIQREADAI

-396 TGSKVEALSKTL
+396 TGSKVEDLSKTL
-408 DESVKESEQV
+408 DESVKDSEQV

-480 SENVTRAVQDLS
+480 SENVTQAVKELS
-492 NNAIEVVDFINSTVI
+492 SNAIEVIDFINSTVI

-524 GIMNE
+524 GIMND
-529 ILAAFTEK
+529 ILEGFTEK
-537 ADSLDDTMHSM
+537 ADSLDETMNSM

-565 INLSATN
+565 ISLSANN

-586 MDNNNQVTNKL
+586 MDSNNQVTSQLN
-597 SDSTRKF
+597 DSTKKF
-604 INV
+604 VNL

>member
-1 MYIQSKLCLFERRIV
+1 MSMTTEN
-16 MADSSKMKKSKVPFF
+16 KKNKVSFF
-31 KSIPVQIVFFN
+31 KSIPVQILFFN
-42 ILMLIV
+42 ILMLLV

-55 VNDGLSSITDS
+55 VNDGISSMSDS
-66 AQNIINGVT
+66 AQGIIAGVT
-75 NLVQKE
+75 ELVHKE
-81 GTVKEDLAKI
+81 GTVKEDLARI
-91 DGTINSA
+91 DGTIQSA
-98 IGLWQ
+98 LGLWS
-103 YYGDE
+103 YYTDA
-108 DKQRIGNQLKGYEE
+108 DKERIGSELKSYES
-122 EVTTLVKSIGEEFAT
+122 EVTTLVKEIGDEFT
-137 YGDAS
+137 MYGNPN

-148 ASSQALIANVDEVFN
+148 ASAKALIANVDEVFN

-168 GNGQVASEIITGE
+168 GDGRVASEILTGD
-181 YATNMEGV
+181 YMTNMEGV
-189 KSGMETLD
+189 KAGMTTLD
-197 ASIEA
+197 ESVDS
-202 LRSNVTV
+202 LQGNVLNY
-209 FMKQQRDKITV
+209 MAQSKSKITV

-236 LYVSFFLITKV
+236 LYVSFVLITKV
-247 ITRISD
+247 IVKISD
-253 SVQDIISDIN
+253 SVQEIINDIN
-263 AGKGDLTTRINV
+263 AGKGDLTARVNV

-282 FIRDGINEFIGT
+282 FIRDGINDFIET

-321 AANDNIT
+321 LANDNIT

-349 HIKDQLNDVRDAVE
+349 HIKEQLNDVRDAVE

-374 RAGEIQKEADAI
+374 RAGEIQKEADTI

-396 TGSKVEALSKTL
+396 TGARVEALSKTL

-480 SENVTRAVQDLS
+480 SENVTKAVQELS
-492 NNAIEVVDFINSTVI
+492 NNAIEVVDFINNTVI

-524 GIMNE
+524 EIMNE
-529 ILAAFTEK
+529 ILEGFTEK
-537 ADSLDDTMHSM
+537 ADSLDNTMHSM
-548 ADSIIS
+548 ADSILT

-565 INLSATN
+565 ISLSASN

-597 SDSTRKF
+597 SDSTKKF

>member
-1 MYIQSKLCLFERRIV
+1 MSRTTEN
-16 MADSSKMKKSKVPFF
+16 KKNKVIFF
-31 KSIPVQIVFFN
+31 KSIPVQILFFN
-42 ILMLIV
+42 ILMLLV

-55 VNDGLSSITDS
+55 VNDGVSSMSDS
-66 AQNIINGVT
+66 AQGIIAGVT
-75 NLVQKE
+75 ELVHKE
-81 GTVKEDLAKI
+81 GTVKEDLARI
-91 DGTINSA
+91 EGTIQSA
-98 IGLWQ
+98 MGLWS
-103 YYGDE
+103 YYTDA
-108 DKQRIGNQLKGYEE
+108 DKERIVSELKSYES
-122 EVTTLVKSIGEEFAT
+122 EVTTLVKEIGDEFT
-137 YGDAS
+137 IYGNPN

-148 ASSQALIANVDEVFN
+148 ASTKALIANVDEVFN

-168 GNGQVASEIITGE
+168 GDGRVASEILTGD
-181 YATNMEGV
+181 YMTNMEGV
-189 KSGMETLD
+189 KEGMATLD
-197 ASIEA
+197 ASVES
-202 LRSNVTV
+202 LQGNVV
-209 FMKQQRDKITV
+209 NYMAQLKSKITV

-236 LYVSFFLITKV
+236 LYVSFVLITKV
-247 ITRISD
+247 IVKISD
-253 SVQDIISDIN
+253 SVQEIINDIN
-263 AGKGDLTTRINV
+263 AGKGDLTARVNV

-282 FIRDGINEFIGT
+282 FIRDGINDFIET

-321 AANDNIT
+321 LANDNIT

-349 HIKDQLNDVRDAVE
+349 HIKEQLNDVRDAVE

-374 RAGEIQKEADAI
+374 RAGEIQKEADTI

-396 TGSKVEALSKTL
+396 TGARVEALSKTL

-480 SENVTRAVQDLS
+480 SENVTKAVQELS
-492 NNAIEVVDFINSTVI
+492 NNAIEVVDFINNTVI

-524 GIMNE
+524 EIMNE
-529 ILAAFTEK
+529 ILEGFTEK
-537 ADSLDDTMHSM
+537 ADSLDNTMHSM
-548 ADSIIS
+548 ADSILT

-565 INLSATN
+565 ISLSASN

-597 SDSTRKF
+597 SDSTKKF
-604 INV
+604 INVYYYLIVF

>member
-1 MYIQSKLCLFERRIV
+1 MSGS
-16 MADSSKMKKSKVPFF
+16 ANKKNKVKFF
-31 KSIPVQIVFFN
+31 KSIPVQILFFN
-42 ILMLIV
+42 ILMLVV
-48 FNIVSYI
+48 FNVVSYV
-55 VNDGLSSITDS
+55 VNDGISSMADS
-66 AQNIINGVT
+66 AQGIIAGVT
-75 NLVQKE
+75 ELVHKE
-81 GTVKEDLAKI
+81 GTVKEDLARI
-91 DGTINSA
+91 DGTIQSA
-98 IGLWQ
+98 LGLWS
-103 YYGDE
+103 YYTDA
-108 DKQRIGNQLKGYEE
+108 DKERIGSELKSYET
-122 EVTTLVKSIGEEFAT
+122 EVTTLIKEIGDEFAM
-137 YGDAS
+137 YGDPN

-148 ASSQALIANVDEVFN
+148 ASAKALIGNVDEVFN

-168 GNGQVASEIITGE
+168 GDGFVASQILTGD
-181 YATNMEGV
+181 YMTNMEGV
-189 KSGMETLD
+189 KSGMATLD
-197 ASIEA
+197 ASIDS
-202 LRSNVTV
+202 LRENVV
-209 FMKQQRDKITV
+209 GYMAQARSKITV
-220 MNVTGM
+220 MNVIGM
-226 VVFIVCLLLN
+226 AVFIVCLLLN
-236 LYVSFFLITKV
+236 LYVSFVLITKV
-247 ITRISD
+247 IIKISD
-253 SVQDIISDIN
+253 SVQGIINDIN
-263 AGKGDLTTRINV
+263 DGKGDLTARINV

-282 FIRDGINEFIGT
+282 FIRDGVNEFIET

-301 VKSGTLILT
+301 VKNGTLILT

-321 AANDNIT
+321 LANDNIT

-349 HIKDQLNDVRDAVE
+349 QIKEQLNDVRDAVE

-374 RAGEIQKEADAI
+374 RAGEIQKEADTI

-396 TGSKVEALSKTL
+396 TGARVEALSKTL

-480 SENVTRAVQDLS
+480 SENVTQAVKELS
-492 NNAIEVVDFINSTVI
+492 NNAIEVVDFINNTVI

-529 ILAAFTEK
+529 ILEGFTEK
-537 ADSLDDTMHSM
+537 ADSLDNTMHSM
-548 ADSIIS
+548 ADSILT

-565 INLSATN
+565 ISLSASN

-586 MDNNNQVTNKL
+586 MDNNNQVTSKL

>member
-1 MYIQSKLCLFERRIV
+1 MEFFLQARPTTIRINVPKLME
-16 MADSSKMKKSKVPFF
+16 MNK
-31 KSIPVQIVFFN
+31 
-42 ILMLIV
+42 
-48 FNIVSYI
+48 
-55 VNDGLSSITDS
+55 
-66 AQNIINGVT
+66 
-75 NLVQKE
+75 
-81 GTVKEDLAKI
+81 
-91 DGTINSA
+91 
-98 IGLWQ
+98 
-103 YYGDE
+103 
-108 DKQRIGNQLKGYEE
+108 
-122 EVTTLVKSIGEEFAT
+122 
-137 YGDAS
+137 AS
-142 ATTQLD
+142 DLD
-148 ASSQALIANVDEVFN
+148 ASVD
-163 IMMTT
+163 
-168 GNGQVASEIITGE
+168 
-181 YATNMEGV
+181 
-189 KSGMETLD
+189 
-197 ASIEA
+197 A
-202 LRSNVTV
+202 LRGNVV
-209 FMKQQRDKITV
+209 NYMAQSKSKITV

-236 LYVSFFLITKV
+236 LYVSFVLITKV
-247 ITRISD
+247 IVKISD
-253 SVQDIISDIN
+253 SVQEIINDIN
-263 AGKGDLTTRINV
+263 AGKGDLTARVNV

-282 FIRDGINEFIGT
+282 FIRDGINDFIET

-321 AANDNIT
+321 LANDNIT

-349 HIKDQLNDVRDAVE
+349 HIKEQLNDVRDAVE

-374 RAGEIQKEADAI
+374 RAGEIQKEADTI

-396 TGSKVEALSKTL
+396 TGARVEALSKTL

-480 SENVTRAVQDLS
+480 SENVTKAVQELS
-492 NNAIEVVDFINSTVI
+492 NNAIEVVDFINNTVI

-524 GIMNE
+524 EIMNE
-529 ILAAFTEK
+529 ILEGFTEK
-537 ADSLDDTMHSM
+537 ADSLDNTMHSM
-548 ADSIIS
+548 SDSILT

-565 INLSATN
+565 ISLSASN

-597 SDSTRKF
+597 SDSTKKF
-604 INV
+604 IHV

>member
-1 MYIQSKLCLFERRIV
+1 MSGLTNN
-16 MADSSKMKKSKVPFF
+16 KKGKVKFY

-42 ILMLIV
+42 ILMLVV
-48 FNIVSYI
+48 FNVVSYV
-55 VNDGLSSITDS
+55 VNDGISSMSDS
-66 AQNIINGVT
+66 AQSIISGVT
-75 NLVQKE
+75 ELVHKE
-81 GTVKEDLAKI
+81 GTVKEDIARI
-91 DGTINSA
+91 DGTIQSA

-103 YYGDE
+103 YYADS
-108 DKQRIGNQLKGYEE
+108 DKERIGSELKAYES
-122 EVTTLVKSIGEEFAT
+122 EVTTLVKEIGDEFAM
-137 YGDAS
+137 YGDAN
-142 ATTQLD
+142 ATTQLET
-148 ASSQALIANVDEVFN
+148 STQAVIANVDEVYN

-168 GNGQVASEIITGE
+168 GDGLTASEILTGE
-181 YATNMEGV
+181 YITNMEGV
-189 KSGMETLD
+189 KAGMATLD
-197 ASIEA
+197 ESVDA
-202 LRSNVTV
+202 LKGNVVAFMAQSRS
-209 FMKQQRDKITV
+209 KITV

-226 VVFIVCLLLN
+226 AVFIVCLLLN
-236 LYVSFFLITKV
+236 LYVSFVLITKV
-247 ITRISD
+247 IVKISD
-253 SVQDIISDIN
+253 SVQEIINDIN
-263 AGKGDLTTRINV
+263 AGKGDLTARVNV

-282 FIRDGINEFIGT
+282 FIRDGINEFIET

-321 AANDNIT
+321 LANDNIT

-349 HIKDQLNDVRDAVE
+349 HIKEQLNDVRDAVE

-374 RAGEIQKEADAI
+374 RAGEIQKEADTI

-396 TGSKVEALSKTL
+396 TGARVEALSKTL

-480 SENVTRAVQDLS
+480 SENVTRAVQELS
-492 NNAIEVVDFINSTVI
+492 NNAIEVVDFINNTVI

-513 VETGEKYESTA
+513 VETGEKYENTA
-524 GIMNE
+524 EIMNE
-529 ILAAFTEK
+529 ILEGFTEK
-537 ADSLDDTMHSM
+537 ADSLDGTMHSM
-548 ADSIIS
+548 ADSIIT
-554 ITDSVE
+554 ITDSVD

-565 INLSATN
+565 ISLSASN

-597 SDSTRKF
+597 SDSTKKF

>member
-1 MYIQSKLCLFERRIV
+1 MSRTTEN
-16 MADSSKMKKSKVPFF
+16 KKNKVSFF
-31 KSIPVQIVFFN
+31 KSIPVQILFFN
-42 ILMLIV
+42 ILMLLV

-55 VNDGLSSITDS
+55 VNDGISSMSDS
-66 AQNIINGVT
+66 AQGIIAGVT
-75 NLVQKE
+75 ELVHKE
-81 GTVKEDLAKI
+81 GTVKEDLARI
-91 DGTINSA
+91 DGTIQSA
-98 IGLWQ
+98 LGLWS
-103 YYGDE
+103 YYTDA
-108 DKQRIGNQLKGYEE
+108 DKERIGSELKSYES
-122 EVTTLVKSIGEEFAT
+122 EVTTLVKEIGDEFT
-137 YGDAS
+137 MYGDPN

-148 ASSQALIANVDEVFN
+148 ASAKALIANVDEVFN

-168 GNGQVASEIITGE
+168 GDGLVASEILTGD
-181 YATNMEGV
+181 YMTNMEGV
-189 KSGMETLD
+189 KAGMTTLD
-197 ASIEA
+197 ASVDA
-202 LRSNVTV
+202 LQGNVVNYMAQSRS
-209 FMKQQRDKITV
+209 KITV

-236 LYVSFFLITKV
+236 LYVSFVLITKV
-247 ITRISD
+247 IVKISD
-253 SVQDIISDIN
+253 SVQEIINDIN
-263 AGKGDLTTRINV
+263 AGKGDLTARVNV

-282 FIRDGINEFIGT
+282 FIRDGINDFIET

-321 AANDNIT
+321 LANDNIT

-349 HIKDQLNDVRDAVE
+349 HIKEQLNDVRDAVE

-374 RAGEIQKEADAI
+374 RAGEIQKEADTI

-396 TGSKVEALSKTL
+396 TGARVEALSKTL

-480 SENVTRAVQDLS
+480 SENVTKAVQELS
-492 NNAIEVVDFINSTVI
+492 NNAIEVVDFINNTVI

-524 GIMNE
+524 EIMNE
-529 ILAAFTEK
+529 ILEGFTEK
-537 ADSLDDTMHSM
+537 ADSLDNTMHSM
-548 ADSIIS
+548 ADSILT

-565 INLSATN
+565 ISLSASN

-597 SDSTRKF
+597 SDSTKKF